1 MTTTR
6 HFRLLTVLFALCAL
20 LFAQGALA
28 GYLCPGTA
36 KAAEV
41 AQMAEAGMPCA
52 ESMSQAMDEQ
62 QPGLCHAHCQ
72 TAQQS
77 ADNVQIPA
85 LATLAQ
91 LGAVLSIA
99 PAPAEPDRRPLQVP
113 SLRRATAPALA
124 VQHCCFRI

>member
-1 MTTTR
+1 MTLAR
-6 HFRLLTVLFALCAL
+6 RFRVITVLFALCAL
-20 LFAQGALA
+20 LFAQSALA

-41 AQMAEAGMPCA
+41 AQMTEAGMPCA
-52 ESMSQAMDEQ
+52 ETMSQSMDEQ

-72 TAQQS
+72 AAQQS
-77 ADNVQIPA
+77 ADSFQVPA

-91 LGAVLSIA
+91 LGAVLTVAS
-99 PAPAEPDRRPLQVP
+99 EPLQPGRGVP
-113 SLRRATAPALA
+113 DSPRLRRAAAPPLS